1 MSKKWLVAAG
11 VAFIAFM
18 AWGGSLP
25 AAEHYE
31 SSITKG
37 NTLLRKE
44 MYQEALDAYEGAI
57 QLKPDAFEA
66 WYNKAVILDYL
77 GKHSDAI
84 ASFEKAIQCKPGHY
98 EAWYMKGMVL
108 DHAGKYGEAVRAF
121 DKALEIKPDYLKA
134 LHNKGN
140 VLDHTG

>member
-25 AAEHYE
+25 AAEQYE

-37 NTLLRKE
+37 NTLLRKQ

-77 GKHSDAI
+77 GNTPTPLRHLKKRYS
-84 ASFEKAIQCKPGHY
+84 ASPATTRPG
-98 EAWYMKGMVL
+98 
-108 DHAGKYGEAVRAF
+108 
-121 DKALEIKPDYLKA
+121 I
-134 LHNKGN
+134 
-140 VLDHTG
+140 